1 MKLVICEKPN
11 AAEKIAAAI
20 ADGKAVRKNAGG
32 VGYWE
37 AERDGEHVVVVSA
50 VGHLYTL
57 RQIGKGWKYP
67 VFDVEWAPTSEVE
80 KDAGYQKPYLDAIKK
95 LAKDADEYVLA
106 CDFDTE
112 GSLIGYNVLRFAC
125 NSEKGSRMKFSTLT
139 SEDLENAWMERGG
152 LDLENALAGEARHI
166 LDWYYGINLSRALMA
181 CLRQAGGRQV
191 MSIGRVQGPA
201 LSILARK
208 EKEISA
214 FVSQPYWELSC
225 MGKGIEFEN
234 THGRYAKK
242 EEADAAL
249 ANSASQGIA
258 QKLERKEYLQ
268 PPAPPFDLTSLQVE
282 AHRALG
288 FDPKFTLELAQ
299 TLYEGALISY
309 PRTSSQKLPAKLNLK
324 KIMEGLAKQ
333 PAYAPHAKK
342 LLAAGKTVPLEGKK
356 DDPAHPAIHPTGQS
370 GGMGERESRLYDLI
384 VKRFLSCFA
393 EPATRES
400 QKVLVASGKEKYSA
414 SGNRTVKQGWFEIY
428 APYVKLEEVTLP
440 EFSESESVPLTNFK
454 IDEKKTQPPK
464 RYTAASIISELEK
477 RGLGTKATRAA
488 IVDTLFRRGYVD
500 GKSIAA
506 TTFGIAVFDLLS
518 TAAPEIL
525 DDELTHNI
533 EEDME
538 KIRDGENEKKAIDN
552 GKEVLG
558 KILGKFE
565 GHEREIGLGLL
576 SGLRRKDAGDSELGI
591 CPKCKDGNMRIIKMK
606 TGRQFIGCGNYPACT
621 NTYSIPMGV
630 KAIGAGMACPLCGA
644 PIIKGFVGGKKA
656 FEICPNASCKYQGA
670 TSEAPQRPAHGSA
683 TAKPADAPVAKQPL
697 AAQQKQAPI
706 KAATKPSATTAK
718 AASAPAVS
726 APAAKPA
733 PAQTANAASAPTA
746 VSSLSAKPAAKPK
759 AKSASTGV
767 KKRAPAKKK

>member
-1 MKLVICEKPN
+1 MKLVICEKPKV
-11 AAEKIAAAI
+11 AEKIAQALGH
-20 ADGKAVRKNAGG
+20 GKVSKKSMHG
-32 VGYWE
+32 VPYYE
-37 AERDGEHVVVVSA
+37 VDRDGETLVIVSA

-57 RQIGKGWKYP
+57 RQSAKGRGYP
-67 VFDVEWAPTSEVE
+67 VFDIEWAPTYEVD
-80 KDAGYQKPYLDAIKK
+80 KKADYSKKYLDAITK
-95 LAKDADEYVLA
+95 LHTGADEYVCA
-106 CDFDTE
+106 CDFDVE
-112 GSLIGYNVLRFAC
+112 GSLIGYNVIRFAC
-125 NSEKGSRMKFSTLT
+125 GAKAGSRMKFSALT
-139 SEDLENAWMERGG
+139 KEDLSEAYTNRTDFDYNNAY
-152 LDLENALAGEARHI
+152 AGEARHI

-181 CLRQAGGRQV
+181 ALRSAGGRQV

-201 LSILARK
+201 LSILAKK
-208 EKEISA
+208 EKEIAA
-214 FVSQPYWELSC
+214 FVSQPYWELC
-225 MGKGIEFEN
+225 CTGKGVLFEN
-234 THGRYAKK
+234 VHGRYVKK

-249 ANSASQGIA
+249 AASASPGTA
-258 QKLERKEYLQ
+258 QKLERKEYAA

-299 TLYEGALISY
+299 NLYEGALISY

-333 PAYAPHAKK
+333 PAYAEHAKK
-342 LLAAGKTVPLEGKK
+342 LLAAGRTVPLEGKK
-356 DDPAHPAIHPTGQS
+356 DDPAHPAIHPTGQA

-393 EPATRES
+393 EPAMRES
-400 QKVLVASGKEKYSA
+400 QKVVVQSGKEKYSA
-414 SGNRTVKQGWFEIY
+414 SGNRTTKQGWFEIY

-440 EFSESESVPLTNFK
+440 EFSEGEQVPLSNFN
-454 IDEKKTQPPK
+454 IGEKKTQPPK

-488 IVDTLFRRGYVD
+488 IVDTLFKRGYVD

-518 TAAPEIL
+518 ASAPEIL
-525 DDELTHNI
+525 DDELTHTI

-538 KIRDGENEKKAIDN
+538 KIRDGENEKKAIDD
-552 GKEVLG
+552 GKAVLTR
-558 KILGKFE
+558 ILAKFE

-576 SGLRRKDAGDSELGI
+576 SGLRRKDAGDSELSL
-591 CPKCKDGNMRIIKMK
+591 CPKCKSGNMRIIKMK

-630 KAIGAGMACPLCGA
+630 KAFGAGIACPLCGA

-670 TSEAPQRPAHGSA
+670 TTEAPSVAQPP
-683 TAKPADAPVAKQPL
+683 KPAN
-697 AAQQKQAPI
+697 
-706 KAATKPSATTAK
+706 
-718 AASAPAVS
+718 PA
-726 APAAKPA
+726 AAKPPASSAALHTPALQSATIAKNDAAPPSYAKA
-733 PAQTANAASAPTA
+733 PA
-746 VSSLSAKPAAKPK
+746 AAKPK
-759 AKSASTGV
+759 MKSAAQGG
-767 KKRAPAKKK
+767 KRKAPAKKK

>member
-1 MKLVICEKPN
+1 M
-11 AAEKIAAAI
+11 
-20 ADGKAVRKNAGG
+20 
-32 VGYWE
+32 
-37 AERDGEHVVVVSA
+37 
-50 VGHLYTL
+50 
-57 RQIGKGWKYP
+57 
-67 VFDVEWAPTSEVE
+67 
-80 KDAGYQKPYLDAIKK
+80 
-95 LAKDADEYVLA
+95 
-106 CDFDTE
+106 
-112 GSLIGYNVLRFAC
+112 
-125 NSEKGSRMKFSTLT
+125 
-139 SEDLENAWMERGG
+139 
-152 LDLENALAGEARHI
+152 
-166 LDWYYGINLSRALMA
+166 
-181 CLRQAGGRQV
+181 
-191 MSIGRVQGPA
+191 
-201 LSILARK
+201 
-208 EKEISA
+208 
-214 FVSQPYWELSC
+214 
-225 MGKGIEFEN
+225 
-234 THGRYAKK
+234 
-242 EEADAAL
+242 
-249 ANSASQGIA
+249 
-258 QKLERKEYLQ
+258 
-268 PPAPPFDLTSLQVE
+268 
-282 AHRALG
+282 
-288 FDPKFTLELAQ
+288 
-299 TLYEGALISY
+299 
-309 PRTSSQKLPAKLNLK
+309 
-324 KIMEGLAKQ
+324 
-333 PAYAPHAKK
+333 
-342 LLAAGKTVPLEGKK
+342 
-356 DDPAHPAIHPTGQS
+356 
-370 GGMGERESRLYDLI
+370 
-384 VKRFLSCFA
+384 
-393 EPATRES
+393 
-400 QKVLVASGKEKYSA
+400 
-414 SGNRTVKQGWFEIY
+414 
-428 APYVKLEEVTLP
+428 
-440 EFSESESVPLTNFK
+440 
-454 IDEKKTQPPK
+454 
-464 RYTAASIISELEK
+464 
-477 RGLGTKATRAA
+477 
-488 IVDTLFRRGYVD
+488 D